1 MNQLKR
7 NTIQLYASVLFLIA
21 AIAPSLPPFKYLLA
35 SSMVIH
41 MLIQIPA
48 LVLAGYWLTAQNK
61 PLNSALSLSL
71 SCWLWILLASTFW
84 MLPISL
90 DKALISSNWDIFKI
104 ITLVLSGMLLKLAF
118 AGPKVL
124 SLFFAGSSLMMLF
137 SVGHFYQDS
146 ESRLCNS
153 YLLATQQTTGLGL
166 MLLAAALLLFALYKL
181 RHDIFEPS
189 QNSQIND

>member
-1 MNQLKR
+1 MNQLKL
-7 NTIQLYASVLFLIA
+7 NTIQLYASVLFLIV
-21 AIAPSLPPFKYLLA
+21 AIAPSLPPFRYLLA

-48 LVLAGYWLTAQNK
+48 LVLAGYWLAAQNK
-61 PLNSALSLSL
+61 PINSALSLSL

-104 ITLVLSGMLLKLAF
+104 ITLLLSGILLKSAL

-124 SLFFAGSSLMMLF
+124 SLFFVGSSLMMLF
-137 SVGHFYQDS
+137 SVGHFYQNS
-146 ESRLCNS
+146 ESRLCNG
-153 YLLATQQTTGLGL
+153 YLLASQQSTGLGL
-166 MLLAAALLLFALYKL
+166 MLLATALLLFALFKL
-181 RHDIFEPS
+181 RQDIFEPS
-189 QNSQIND
+189 LKK

>member
-1 MNQLKR
+1 MNTLKK

-21 AIAPSLPPFKYLLA
+21 AIAPSLPPFKFLLA

-48 LVLAGYWLTAQNK
+48 LVLAGYWLNAESK
-61 PLNSALSLSL
+61 PINTSLLLSL
-71 SCWLWILLASTFW
+71 SCWLWILLASMFW
-84 MLPISL
+84 MLPISV
-90 DKALISSNWDIFKI
+90 DKALINVNWDIFKI
-104 ITLVLSGMLLKLAF
+104 ITLVLSGMLLKPAF
-118 AGPKVL
+118 AGPKIL

-153 YLLATQQTTGLGL
+153 YLLASQQTTGLGL
-166 MLLAAALLLFALYKL
+166 MLLAAALLLFALYKI
-181 RHDIFEPS
+181 RHDIFEP
-189 QNSQIND
+189 N

>member
-1 MNQLKR
+1 MQINQLKL
-7 NTIQLYASVLFLIA
+7 NTIQLYTSAPFLIA
-21 AIAPSLPPFKYLLA
+21 AIAPSLPPFKFLLA
-35 SSMVIH
+35 SSMVVH

-48 LVLAGYWLTAQNK
+48 LIVAGYWL
-61 PLNSALSLSL
+61 SAHNNQSDSSLSLSL

-90 DKALISSNWDIFKI
+90 DKALIHSSWDIFKI
-104 ITLVLSGMLLKLAF
+104 ITLVLSGILLKPAF

-137 SVGHFYQDS
+137 SVGHFYQDT

-153 YLLATQQTTGLGL
+153 YLLASQQTTGLGL
-166 MLLAAALLLFALYKL
+166 MLLAAALLLLALFKL
-181 RHDIFEPS
+181 RHDIFEPL
-189 QNSQIND
+189 Q

>member
-1 MNQLKR
+1 MNSVKF
-7 NTIQLYASVLFLIA
+7 NTIQLYASGLFLIA
-21 AIAPSLPPFKYLLA
+21 AFAPSLPPFKFLLA

-41 MLIQIPA
+41 MLVQIPA
-48 LVLAGYWLTAQNK
+48 LILAGYC
-61 PLNSALSLSL
+61 LNVINRPISTSISFSL
-71 SCWLWILLASTFW
+71 SCWLWILLTSMFW

-90 DKALISSNWDIFKI
+90 DKALINANWDTFKI
-104 ITLVLSGMLLKLAF
+104 ITLVLSGILLKPAF

-153 YLLATQQTTGLGL
+153 YLLASQQTTGTGL
-166 MLLAAALLLFALYKL
+166 MLMATVLLLFALYKL
-181 RHDIFEPS
+181 RHDIFEPN
-189 QNSQIND
+189 QNHSI

>member
-1 MNQLKR
+1 MSKFKR
-7 NTIQLYASVLFLIA
+7 NTIQLYAGVLFLIA
-21 AIAPSLPPFKYLLA
+21 AIAPSLPPFKFLLA

-48 LVLAGYWLTAQNK
+48 LVLAGYCLTAQNK
-61 PLNSALSLSL
+61 PINSALSLSL

-104 ITLVLSGMLLKLAF
+104 ITLVLSGMLLKPAF
-118 AGPKVL
+118 AGPKIL

-137 SVGHFYQDS
+137 SVGHFYKDS

-153 YLLATQQTTGLGL
+153 YLLASQQTTGLGL

-189 QNSQIND
+189 SIQ

>member
-1 MNQLKR
+1 MNQLKL
-7 NTIQLYASVLFLIA
+7 NTIQLYASVLFLIV
-21 AIAPSLPPFKYLLA
+21 AIAPSLSPFKFLLA
-35 SSMVIH
+35 SSMFIH

-48 LVLAGYWLTAQNK
+48 LISAGYWLNSQNK
-61 PLNSALSLSL
+61 PLNSPSSLSLSL
-71 SCWLWILLASTFW
+71 SCWLWILLASMFW

-90 DKALISSNWDIFKI
+90 DKALIHSNWDIFKI
-104 ITLVLSGMLLKLAF
+104 ITLVASGMLLKPAF

-153 YLLATQQTTGLGL
+153 YLLASQKTTGLGL
-166 MLLAAALLLFALYKL
+166 MLLATALLLLALFKL

-189 QNSQIND
+189 QNN

>member
-1 MNQLKR
+1 MNQLKLK
-7 NTIQLYASVLFLIA
+7 TIQPYASILILFA
-21 AIAPSLPPFKYLLA
+21 AIVPSTPPLKFLLA

-41 MLIQIPA
+41 MLVQIPA
-48 LVLAGYWLTAQNK
+48 LVLAGYYFNAQNK

-90 DKALISSNWDIFKI
+90 DKALTSSNWDVFKI
-104 ITLVLSGMLLKLAF
+104 ITLLLSGMLIKPAL
-118 AGPKVL
+118 AGPKIL
-124 SLFFAGSSLMMLF
+124 SLFFVGSSLMMLF
-137 SVGHFYQDS
+137 SVGHFYQNS

-153 YLLATQQTTGLGL
+153 YLLVSQHSTGLGL
-166 MLLAAALLLFALYKL
+166 MLLATALLLFALFKL

-189 QNSQIND
+189 LKK

>member
-1 MNQLKR
+1 
-7 NTIQLYASVLFLIA
+7 
-21 AIAPSLPPFKYLLA
+21 
-35 SSMVIH
+35 
-41 MLIQIPA
+41 
-48 LVLAGYWLTAQNK
+48 
-61 PLNSALSLSL
+61 
-71 SCWLWILLASTFW
+71 

-90 DKALISSNWDIFKI
+90 DKALIHSNWDIFKI
-104 ITLVLSGMLLKLAF
+104 ITLVVSGMLLKPAF

-153 YLLATQQTTGLGL
+153 YLLSSQKTTGLGL
-166 MLLAAALLLFALYKL
+166 MLLAMALLLLALFKL

-189 QNSQIND
+189 

>member
-1 MNQLKR
+1 MNQLKLIS
-7 NTIQLYASVLFLIA
+7 IQLYASVLFLIV
-21 AIAPSLPPFKYLLA
+21 AIAPSLSPFKFLLA
-35 SSMVIH
+35 SSMFIH

-48 LVLAGYWLTAQNK
+48 LIVAGYWLNSQNK
-61 PLNSALSLSL
+61 PLNSLSSLSLSL
-71 SCWLWILLASTFW
+71 SCWLWILLASMFW

-90 DKALISSNWDIFKI
+90 DKALIHSNWDIFKI
-104 ITLVLSGMLLKLAF
+104 ITLVVSGMLLKPAF

-146 ESRLCNS
+146 DSRLCNS
-153 YLLATQQTTGLGL
+153 YLLASQKTTGMGL
-166 MLLAAALLLFALYKL
+166 MLLATALLLLALFKL

-189 QNSQIND
+189 QNN

>member
-1 MNQLKR
+1 MNQLKL
-7 NTIQLYASVLFLIA
+7 NTIQLYACVLFLIV
-21 AIAPSLPPFKYLLA
+21 AIAPSLSPFKFLLA
-35 SSMVIH
+35 SSMFIH

-48 LVLAGYWLTAQNK
+48 LILAGYWLNSQNK
-61 PLNSALSLSL
+61 PPNSPSSLSLSL
-71 SCWLWILLASTFW
+71 SCWLWILLASMFW

-90 DKALISSNWDIFKI
+90 DKALIHSNWDIFKI
-104 ITLVLSGMLLKLAF
+104 ITLVVSGMLLKPAF

-153 YLLATQQTTGLGL
+153 YLLSSQKTTGLGL
-166 MLLAAALLLFALYKL
+166 MLLAMALLLLALFKL

-189 QNSQIND
+189 

>member
-1 MNQLKR
+1 MNQLKL
-7 NTIQLYASVLFLIA
+7 NTVQLYASVLFLIA
-21 AIAPSLPPFKYLLA
+21 AIAPSLPPFRYFLA

-61 PLNSALSLSL
+61 PINSALSLSL
-71 SCWLWILLASTFW
+71 SCWLWVLLASTFW

-90 DKALISSNWDIFKI
+90 DKALMSSNWDIFKI
-104 ITLVLSGMLLKLAF
+104 ITLVLSGMLLKPAF

-153 YLLATQQTTGLGL
+153 YLLASQQTTGLGL

-181 RHDIFEPS
+181 RHDIFEPNES
-189 QNSQIND
+189 AN

>member
-1 MNQLKR
+1 MNQLKLIS
-7 NTIQLYASVLFLIA
+7 IQLYASVLFLIV
-21 AIAPSLPPFKYLLA
+21 AIAPSLSPFKFLLA
-35 SSMVIH
+35 SSMFIH

-48 LVLAGYWLTAQNK
+48 LIVAGYWLNSQNK
-61 PLNSALSLSL
+61 PLNSLSSLSLSL
-71 SCWLWILLASTFW
+71 SCWLWILLASMFW

-90 DKALISSNWDIFKI
+90 DKALIHSNWDIFKI
-104 ITLVLSGMLLKLAF
+104 ITLVVSGMLLKPAF

-146 ESRLCNS
+146 DSRLCNS
-153 YLLATQQTTGLGL
+153 YLLASQKTTGLGL
-166 MLLAAALLLFALYKL
+166 MLLATALLLLALFKL

-189 QNSQIND
+189 QNN

>member
-1 MNQLKR
+1 MHTFKQN
-7 NTIQLYASVLFLIA
+7 NIQSYASVLFLIA
-21 AIAPSLPPFKYLLA
+21 AIAPSLPPFKFLLA
-35 SSMVIH
+35 SSMVVH
-41 MLIQIPA
+41 MLIQIPS
-48 LVLAGYWLTAQNK
+48 LILAGYWLNAQNK
-61 PLNSALSLSL
+61 PINSSLSLSL
-71 SCWLWILLASTFW
+71 SCWLWILLASMFW

-90 DKALISSNWDIFKI
+90 DKALIYSDWDIFKI
-104 ITLVLSGMLLKLAF
+104 ITLVLSGMLLKPAF

-153 YLLATQQTTGLGL
+153 YLLESQQTTGLGL

-181 RHDIFEPS
+181 RHDIFEP
-189 QNSQIND
+189 N

>member
-1 MNQLKR
+1 MNQPKL
-7 NTIQLYASVLFLIA
+7 NTIQLYASVLFLVA
-21 AIAPSLPPFKYLLA
+21 AVAPSLPPFRYLLA

-48 LVLAGYWLTAQNK
+48 LLLAGYWLSAQNK
-61 PLNSALSLSL
+61 PLSSALSLSL
-71 SCWLWILLASTFW
+71 SCWLWILLASMFW

-104 ITLVLSGMLLKLAF
+104 ITLVLSGMLLKPAF

-153 YLLATQQTTGLGL
+153 YLLASQQTTGLGL
-166 MLLAAALLLFALYKL
+166 MLLATALLLFALYKL
-181 RHDIFEPS
+181 RHDIFEP
-189 QNSQIND
+189 N